1 MMTRQQAID
10 KLLQENCSLVI
21 VNGDLRYVG
30 HKSGVRDLY
39 ELLHDSPYIL
49 NGAFIADKVV
59 GKGAAALMI
68 LGKVQAVY
76 ANVISRP
83 ALALLHEA
91 HMPVTFGL
99 CVDNII
105 NRTHTG
111 ICPVEQIC
119 TPCSTPQECLPLI
132 ENFLAS
138 KS

>member
-1 MMTRQQAID
+1 MTRQQAID

-21 VNGDLRYVG
+21 VNGDLIYVG

-68 LGKVQAVY
+68 LGKVQA
-76 ANVISRP
+76 
-83 ALALLHEA
+83 LALLHEA
-91 HMPVTFGL
+91 HMPVTFGV

-138 KS
+138 RS